1 MPDQDAD
8 GVDRRSGESDMVTF
22 ERVNKPDP
30 AFRVEQVGADPDIRY
45 RYDWSDRGEPTP
57 EQFERV
63 GHLEVKL
70 VTMLNDLDGDAEAA
84 GDAAHEAIVDLR
96 NAMMDQRDLDEDQR
110 QQVAMGN
117 LEALPEVDRHVE

>member
-1 MPDQDAD
+1 MSDQHAD
-8 GVDRRSGESDMVTF
+8 GVDRRDGESDMVTF
-22 ERVNKPDP
+22 ERFNKPDP
-30 AFRVEQVGADPDIRY
+30 AFRVEQVGSDPDIRY

-84 GDAAHEAIVDLR
+84 GDAAHEAIVELR
-96 NAMMDQRDLDEDQR
+96 NAMMAQRDLNEDQR